1 MKKMMLGLAITA
13 VLLSGC
19 QTLDTAL
26 AKTGSVLDATGDI
39 LSGDLR
45 GLGAARQA
53 TLTEIWN
60 DWQQNEVTAKRK
72 WDAQRITVPGVI
84 TRITKTDSI
93 GFQNQIAVIFRDPTN
108 SKCSGQGLTRDDLKV
123 NADKISNLKAG
134 DKVTVTGVLGTSASK
149 WSDQG
154 SCWFSFDKAEI
165 VKTSK

>member
-1 MKKMMLGLAITA
+1 MKKMMLGLAIIA

-60 DWQQNEVTAKRK
+60 DWQQNEGMHSALRCPVSLPVLPKQTRLAFRTRLRSFSVTL
-72 WDAQRITVPGVI
+72 
-84 TRITKTDSI
+84 
-93 GFQNQIAVIFRDPTN
+93 PTA
-108 SKCSGQGLTRDDLKV
+108 
-123 NADKISNLKAG
+123 NAAGKA
-134 DKVTVTGVLGTSASK
+134 
-149 WSDQG
+149 
-154 SCWFSFDKAEI
+154 
-165 VKTSK
+165 